1 MLEGIKV
8 TKKFGGLTAVN
19 NLDFLI
25 RKGEIVGLI
34 GPNGAGK
41 TTLFN
46 LITGIY
52 PPTSGKILFKG
63 IDLTKLKP
71 HQICRLGIGR
81 TFQIVKPFLNLSVLE
96 NVEIAVLFGKKKK
109 ITLEEAKQEALRYLD
124 FVGLKHKKDF
134 LASSLTIADQKRL
147 EVCRALAT
155 SPELVLLDEVAAG
168 LTPTETKSIMK
179 IIESIRDDLGITVFW
194 VEHVMK
200 AVMGVADRIIVIHHG
215 EKIAEGTPR
224 EVSTNP
230 KVIDAYLGEK
240 FAPD

>member
-52 PPTSGKILFKG
+52 PPTSGKILFKR
-63 IDLTKLKP
+63 IDITKLKP

-109 ITLEEAKQEALRYLD
+109 ITLEEARQEALRYLD
-124 FVGLKHKKDF
+124 FIGLKHKKDF